1 MADPQDE
8 QGPIS
13 AGQQLR
19 QAREA
24 RGWSVGEVAKR
35 LNLRITV
42 VEKLE
47 QDDYDQYSPATYT
60 KGYLRAYSRLLDL
73 REDEVLNSLNS
84 QALGVTQE
92 SAAMHS
98 FSKGTSRK
106 KSETLLTLVTWII
119 GLLLVALLAYFVWQ
133 KTTGDSPIVN
143 DSNSSAAAQGSA
155 VQSSLQNNSTLQNSS
170 TSSEQTPPPA
180 GNNTT
185 QAAPKLVPT
194 EQSNSGPDKAA
205 TDTAAATTD
214 SLRVAFTGNCWVSI
228 TDANGQRLMV
238 GLKTPGQSA
247 TLSGTAP
254 FSVKL
259 GAPEHVQLHYHG
271 KSIDLSGFKAGQ
283 VAHLTIPQQ

>member
-1 MADPQDE
+1 MTDPLDE
-8 QGPIS
+8 QGLLS

-24 RGWSVGEVAKR
+24 RGWSVEEVAKR

-47 QDDYDQYSPATYT
+47 RDDYDQYSPATYT

-73 REDEVLNSLNS
+73 REDDVLKSLNT

-106 KSETLLTLVTWII
+106 KSDTLLTLVTWII
-119 GLLLVALLAYFVWQ
+119 GLVLVALLAYFVWQ

-143 DSNSSAAAQGSA
+143 DSPSPVTQHSVVEATMEQGTTA
-155 VQSSLQNNSTLQNSS
+155 
-170 TSSEQTPPPA
+170 SETPPPA
-180 GNNTT
+180 KDNTT
-185 QAAPKLVPT
+185 QTAPEPVLAQ
-194 EQSNSGPDKAA
+194 QSNSGPDKAA
-205 TDTAAATTD
+205 AEAPAATTD
-214 SLRVAFTGNCWVSI
+214 SLQVAFTGNCWVSI

-271 KSIDLSGFKAGQ
+271 KTIDLSGFRTGQ